1 MVQQEHD
8 TGLSRCIQQMEGL
21 LVLALALN
29 KNCSKVGLV
38 TLDSMRRVYK
48 QRGLELN
55 KLVGFAFILEANR
68 TTQTAQHFEIK

>member
-8 TGLSRCIQQMEGL
+8 TGLSRCIQQIKGL
-21 LVLALALN
+21 LVLALD

-48 QRGLELN
+48 QRGLALN
-55 KLVGFAFILEANR
+55 KLLGFAFILEADR